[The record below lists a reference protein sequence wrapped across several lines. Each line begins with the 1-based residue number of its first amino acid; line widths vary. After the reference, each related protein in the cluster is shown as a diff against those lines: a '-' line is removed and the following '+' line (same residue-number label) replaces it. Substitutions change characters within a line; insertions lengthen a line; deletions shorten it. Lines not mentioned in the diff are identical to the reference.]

1 MHYGLGAWLGV
12 RDERSLNYRFTA
24 APVKGRTVL
33 HAAGAPISNQGDLG
47 GCVGWTDL
55 DTLNYAAF
63 QHSRFYVNRTT
74 RYLANPQG
82 AYFYH
87 LSTLA
92 DEWLDEQYPPD
103 DTGSSVLAGAKV
115 LKQLGY
121 VARYEWAMDFDSFLA
136 AVQRQPVMVGT
147 TWTDGM
153 FDPDSKGVIRP
164 TGNLAG
170 GHAYSIRGVDFQKQQ
185 VRMRNHWTQEW
196 GIRGEA
202 FIGFD
207 DMKWLL
213 DQQGECL
220 VPIPR

>member
-1 MHYGLGAWLGV
+1 MSLPLGAWLGV
-12 RDERSLNYRFTA
+12 RDERSANYRFTA
-24 APVKGRTVL
+24 PLVTRSVT
-33 HAAGAPISNQGDLG
+33 HPDYSPISDQGQLG

-55 DTLNYAAF
+55 DFINTVVM
-63 QHSRFYVNRTT
+63 SRSRKFVCGNQ
-74 RYLANPQG
+74 RYLVNAKG
-82 AYFYH
+82 VEFYH

-92 DEWLDEQYPPD
+92 DEWLDEEYPPS

-115 LKQLGY
+115 LKQLHF
-121 VARYEWAMDFDSFLA
+121 VDRYEWATTFNDFLA

-147 TWTDGM
+147 TWTQGM

-164 TGNLAG
+164 TGDLAG
-170 GHAYSIRGVDFQKQQ
+170 GHAYMIRGVDYQKGQ
-185 VRMRNHWTQEW
+185 VRMRNHWTRDW
-196 GIRGEA
+196 GINGEA
-202 FIGFD
+202 FIKFD